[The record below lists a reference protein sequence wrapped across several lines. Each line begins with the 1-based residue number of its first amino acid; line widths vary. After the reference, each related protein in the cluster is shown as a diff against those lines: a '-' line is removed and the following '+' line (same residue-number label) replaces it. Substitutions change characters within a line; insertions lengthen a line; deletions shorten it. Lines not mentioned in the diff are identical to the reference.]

1 MGATL
6 RNPRSGVIGFAI
18 VVIAFAFGG
27 ALGLSVWVR
36 LIVIGV
42 GVLLAV
48 LSAGVTGFG
57 LAALVLGGMVF
68 VSSMW
73 LFGANGVGRVLQG
86 PPPAPPTETAPPP
99 HEGGGYILSLYDE
112 KFAEAWWSLASEAEQ
127 RTFCARV
134 GDGITHAEMK
144 DWVLGV
150 ETGGIPLR
158 QREDWKGRARAML
171 DHIAVTYC

>member
-6 RNPRSGVIGFAI
+6 RNRGGGVLGFAI
-18 VVIAFAFGG
+18 AFIAFAFGG
-27 ALGLSVWVR
+27 ALGLPEPVR
-36 LIVIGV
+36 LLVTGA

-57 LAALVLGGMVF
+57 LAALVLGGVVF
-68 VSSMW
+68 VSSIA
-73 LFGANGVGRVLQG
+73 LLGANGIGRVLQG
-86 PPPAPPTETAPPP
+86 PPPAPPAETAPPLQD
-99 HEGGGYILSLYDE
+99 GGYTLTLYDE

-134 GDGITHAEMK
+134 GDGVTHAEMK
-144 DWVLGV
+144 DWVQGV

-158 QREDWKGRARAML
+158 QGEDWRGRARAML
-171 DHIAVTYC
+171 DHMAITYC